1 MSHPKLVEVLAK
13 AFLELVGDNLDK
25 SHRFAQLGMVLLL
38 LPLAYIYLFSS
49 TYEPFHRGFFCD
61 DQSLK

>member
-13 AFLELVGDNLDK
+13 AFLELVGDNLEK
-25 SHRFAQLGMVLLL
+25 SHCFRQLGMVLLL